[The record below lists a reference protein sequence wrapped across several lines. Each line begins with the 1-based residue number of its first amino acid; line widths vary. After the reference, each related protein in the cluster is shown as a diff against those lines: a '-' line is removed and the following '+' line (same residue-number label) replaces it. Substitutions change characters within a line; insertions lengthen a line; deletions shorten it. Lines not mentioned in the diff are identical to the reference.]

1 MYQMTDPGLWRE
13 HRRELLR
20 EAEVERL
27 ARQLRAR
34 RPKKVARIRTALLG
48 RVGGRAVEDTRCA

>member
-13 HRRELLR
+13 HRHELLR
-20 EAEVERL
+20 EAEVEHL

-34 RPKKVARIRTALLG
+34 RPKKTARIRNALLD
-48 RVGGRAVEDTRCA
+48 RVRGRAVEDARCA